1 MELDLLAEA
10 EFRTAPNMKQKVLS
24 AAKLFN
30 EAQKGTNIGLA
41 QFREAMSTSDFP
53 ILLSKGF
60 EVEAIQAQKDAVKEY
75 EPFALE
81 RKVPD
86 FRPKKLRDL
95 FGNTE
100 FEEVA
105 EGEEYKADT
114 LDELEVEYRVKKFGR
129 RFGYTWELALSGDFT
144 DMADFPRRLGN
155 GAVNT
160 SNKNVFGLFVNE
172 NGPRDD
178 FFASKDTKP
187 LSPQNLQDAI
197 NAFALKEDWRGDLVD
212 TTGLVLVVPPTL
224 QLEAQRIVGAAELEL
239 EVTDGNKKTK
249 TRMQNP
255 FTGLVQ
261 VVVSRKLVEI
271 DKSANRATT
280 WYLLA
285 GKGSTHPAVIHV
297 SLNGH
302 ENVDIRTKRDQ
313 GNRVGGGE
321 IPFEEG
327 SYLDDTIDFRGRHID
342 GSAKGLQDKDGKA
355 LVAYAS
361 DGSVSA

>member
-10 EFRTAPNMKQKVLS
+10 EFRTAPNMKQKVLG

-30 EAQKGTNIGLA
+30 EAQRGGHIAVARFK
-41 QFREAMSTSDFP
+41 EAMSTSDFP
-53 ILLSKGF
+53 LLLSKGF

-86 FRPKKLRDL
+86 FRKKKLRDL

-100 FEEVA
+100 FEPVA

-114 LDELEVEYRVKKFGR
+114 LDELEVEYSVSKFGR

-155 GAVNT
+155 GAVET
-160 SNKNVFGLFVNE
+160 SNRNVFSTFVSE
-172 NGPRDD
+172 TGPRTD
-178 FFASKDTKP
+178 FFTTPGTAK
-187 LSPQNLQDAI
+187 LSPENLQKAVE
-197 NAFALKEDWRGDLVD
+197 AFALREDHRGDLVD

-224 QLEAQRIVGAAELEL
+224 QIEAQRIVGAAELEL
-239 EVTDGNKKTK
+239 EVAEGNKKTK

-255 FTGLVQ
+255 FSGMVQ

-271 DKSANRATT
+271 DKSANRGTT

-285 GKGSTHPAVIHV
+285 GKGSTTPAVLHV
-297 SLNGH
+297 SLLGH

-342 GSAKGLQDKDGKA
+342 GAAKGLQDADGKA

-361 DGSVSA
+361 TGTAA

>member
-10 EFRTAPNMKQKVLS
+10 EFRTAPNLKSKVLG

-30 EAQKGTNIGLA
+30 EAQKGGHIALA

-53 ILLSKGF
+53 LLLSKGF

-75 EPFALE
+75 EAFALE

-95 FGNTE
+95 FGSTE

-114 LDELEVEYRVKKFGR
+114 LDELEIEYQVKKFGR
-129 RFGYTWELALSGDFT
+129 RFGYTWELNISGDFT
-144 DMADFPRRLGN
+144 DMAAFPKRLGN
-155 GAVNT
+155 GAVET
-160 SNKNVFGLFVNE
+160 SNRNVFSQFVAE
-172 NGPRDD
+172 TGPRTD
-178 FFASKDTKP
+178 FFASVDNKP
-187 LSPQNLQDAI
+187 LSPENLQA
-197 NAFALKEDWRGDLVD
+197 AVESFALKEDWRGDLVD
-212 TTGLVLVVPPTL
+212 TTGLVLLVPPSL
-224 QLEAQRIVGAAELEL
+224 QIEANRIINAEEL
-239 EVTDGNKKTK
+239 DLKVTEGNKE
-249 TRMQNP
+249 TRTRIQNP
-255 FTGLVQ
+255 FRGLVTVQ
-261 VVVSRKLVEI
+261 VAKWLVKI
-271 DKSANRATT
+271 DKSANRAKT

-285 GKGSTHPAVIHV
+285 NKGSDHPAVIHA
-297 SLNGH
+297 LLLGH

-327 SYLDDTIDFRGRHID
+327 SYLDDTIDFRGRSVD
-342 GSAKGLQDKDGKA
+342 GAAKGFRDGDGKA

-361 DGSVSA
+361 TGA

>member
-10 EFRTAPNMKQKVLS
+10 EYRTAPNMKQKVLS

-30 EAQKGTNIGLA
+30 EAQKGTNLGMA
-41 QFREAMSTSDFP
+41 QFREAMSTSDYP

-75 EPFALE
+75 EAFAVE
-81 RKVPD
+81 KKVPD

-100 FEEVA
+100 FEPVG
-105 EGEEYKADT
+105 EGEEYKADN
-114 LDELEVEYRVKKFGR
+114 LDELEVEYKVGKFGR

-155 GAVNT
+155 GAT
-160 SNKNVFGLFVNE
+160 ERSNRNVFETFVSE
-172 NGPRDD
+172 TGPRAD
-178 FFASKDTKP
+178 FFKTVDSKP
-187 LSPQNLQDAI
+187 LSPQNLQEAVES
-197 NAFALKEDWRGDLVD
+197 FALKEDHRGDLVD
-212 TTGLVLVVPPTL
+212 TTGLVLVVPPSM
-224 QLEAQRIVGAAELEL
+224 QIEAQRIINADVLKL
-239 EVTDGNKKTK
+239 KVTDGNKET
-249 TRMQNP
+249 TTEMQNP
-255 FTGLVQ
+255 FRGLVQ
-261 VVVSRKLVEI
+261 VVVAKWLVKI
-271 DKSANRATT
+271 DKSDKRAKT

-285 GKGSTHPAVIHV
+285 NKSSDHPAVIH
-297 SLNGH
+297 SQLLGH

-327 SYLDDTIDFRGRHID
+327 SYLDDTIDFRGRSVD
-342 GSAKGLQDKDGKA
+342 GAAKGLRDGDGKA

-361 DGSVSA
+361 TGS

>member
-30 EAQKGTNIGLA
+30 EAQKGTNLGLA

-75 EPFALE
+75 EAFALE

-100 FEEVA
+100 FEEVG
-105 EGEEYKADT
+105 EGEEYKADN
-114 LDELEVEYRVKKFGR
+114 LDELEVEYKVGKYGR

-155 GAVNT
+155 GAT
-160 SNKNVFGLFVNE
+160 ERSNRNVFETFVSE
-172 NGPRDD
+172 TGPRAD
-178 FFASKDTKP
+178 FFDTVDTKP
-187 LSPQNLQDAI
+187 LTPVNLQDAVKS
-197 NAFALKEDWRGDLVD
+197 FALKEDHRGDLVD

-224 QLEAQRIVGAAELEL
+224 QIEANNIINAAELEL
-239 EVTDGNKKTK
+239 QVTDGNKVTK
-249 TRMQNP
+249 TRMENP
-255 FTGLVQ
+255 FRGLVT
-261 VVVSRKLVEI
+261 VVVAKWLAKI
-271 DKSANRATT
+271 DKSAKRGTT

-285 GKGSTHPAVIHV
+285 NKSSDHFAVIHAQ
-297 SLNGH
+297 LLGH

-327 SYLDDTIDFRGRHID
+327 SYLDDTIDFRGRSVD
-342 GSAKGLQDKDGKA
+342 GAAKGLVDADGKA

-361 DGSVSA
+361 TGA

>member
-30 EAQKGTNIGLA
+30 EAQKGTNLGLA

-75 EPFALE
+75 EAFAIE
-81 RKVPD
+81 KKVSD

-100 FEEVA
+100 FEEVG
-105 EGEEYKADT
+105 EGEEYKADN
-114 LDELEVEYRVKKFGR
+114 LDELEVEYKVGKYGR

-155 GAVNT
+155 GAT
-160 SNKNVFGLFVNE
+160 ERSNRNVFETFVSE
-172 NGPRDD
+172 TGPRAD
-178 FFASKDTKP
+178 FFDTVDTKP
-187 LSPQNLQDAI
+187 LTPVNLQDAVKS
-197 NAFALKEDWRGDLVD
+197 FALKEDHRGDLVD

-224 QLEAQRIVGAAELEL
+224 QIEANNIINAAELEL
-239 EVTDGNKKTK
+239 QVTDGNKVTK
-249 TRMQNP
+249 TRMENP
-255 FTGLVQ
+255 FRGLVT
-261 VVVSRKLVEI
+261 VVVAKWLAKI
-271 DKSANRATT
+271 DKSAKRGTT

-285 GKGSTHPAVIHV
+285 NKSSDHFAVIHAQ
-297 SLNGH
+297 LLGH

-327 SYLDDTIDFRGRHID
+327 SYLDDTIDFRGRSVD
-342 GSAKGLQDKDGKA
+342 GAAKGLVDADGKA

-361 DGSVSA
+361 TGS

>member
-30 EAQKGTNIGLA
+30 EAQKGTNLGLA

-75 EPFALE
+75 EAFAIE
-81 RKVPD
+81 KKVSD

-100 FEEVA
+100 FEEVG
-105 EGEEYKADT
+105 EGEEYKADN
-114 LDELEVEYRVKKFGR
+114 LDELEVEYKVGKYGR

-144 DMADFPRRLGN
+144 EMADFPRRLGN
-155 GAVNT
+155 GAT
-160 SNKNVFGLFVNE
+160 ERSNRNVFETFVSE
-172 NGPRDD
+172 TGPRAD
-178 FFASKDTKP
+178 FFDTVDTKP
-187 LSPQNLQDAI
+187 LTPVNLQDAVKS
-197 NAFALKEDWRGDLVD
+197 FALKEDHRGDLVD

-224 QLEAQRIVGAAELEL
+224 QIEANNIINAAELEL
-239 EVTDGNKKTK
+239 QVTDGNKVTK
-249 TRMQNP
+249 TRMENP
-255 FTGLVQ
+255 FRGLVT
-261 VVVSRKLVEI
+261 VVVAKWLAKI
-271 DKSANRATT
+271 DKSAKRGTT

-285 GKGSTHPAVIHV
+285 NKSSDHFAVIHAQ
-297 SLNGH
+297 LLGH

-327 SYLDDTIDFRGRHID
+327 SYHDDTIDFRGRSVD
-342 GSAKGLQDKDGKA
+342 GAAKGLVDADGKA

-361 DGSVSA
+361 TGS